1 MKEYIEKIMSG
12 EDLTMDEMTKVMEG
26 LMSGTIDPVLAG
38 SFLTALKM
46 KKEAV
51 AEIIAGARV
60 LRQKAMT
67 IDLAQEI
74 TLDTCGT
81 GGDAL
86 GTFNISTGV
95 AILSAAAGVC
105 VVKHGNR
112 SVSSKCGCADVLEA
126 LGVAIELQPEQV
138 KACIEKTQMGF
149 LYAPIFHATMRHV
162 GSVRKTLGYRTIFN
176 ILGPLANPASASYQL
191 VGVFDEQLLMIFAKV
206 LKELGVKQAMV
217 VYGMDG
223 LDEITIASE
232 TKICELREGEITLK
246 TISPED
252 FGYKRAPLSTIV
264 GGDSATNA
272 QILLDIFQGK
282 KGPMRD
288 VLVLNAGAALYTC
301 QKAATIKEG
310 INMAEHILDTGKAMH
325 KLNEFVEV
333 TNMLKRV
340 SIAG

>member
-1 MKEYIEKIMSG
+1 M
-12 EDLTMDEMTKVMEG
+12 
-26 LMSGTIDPVLAG
+26 
-38 SFLTALKM
+38 
-46 KKEAV
+46 

-149 LYAPIFHATMRHV
+149 YMHLFSTQRCDMWVRLERPWAIVRFLIF
-162 GSVRKTLGYRTIFN
+162 
-176 ILGPLANPASASYQL
+176 
-191 VGVFDEQLLMIFAKV
+191 
-206 LKELGVKQAMV
+206 
-217 VYGMDG
+217 
-223 LDEITIASE
+223 
-232 TKICELREGEITLK
+232 
-246 TISPED
+246 
-252 FGYKRAPLSTIV
+252 
-264 GGDSATNA
+264 
-272 QILLDIFQGK
+272 
-282 KGPMRD
+282 
-288 VLVLNAGAALYTC
+288 
-301 QKAATIKEG
+301 
-310 INMAEHILDTGKAMH
+310 
-325 KLNEFVEV
+325 
-333 TNMLKRV
+333 
-340 SIAG
+340 